1 MKYPKKRDARSHC
14 CSVDGSMK
22 LVDLHPCKAIHSTT
36 TTKKFFSK
44 TKSNQSTQ
52 ASRNHHTHTV
62 RTKKGLIV
70 KLLN

>member
-36 TTKKFFSK
+36 TKKNSFRK
-44 TKSNQSTQ
+44 QNQINQRKRLETTI
-52 ASRNHHTHTV
+52 HTLSEL
-62 RTKKGLIV
+62 KKG
-70 KLLN
+70 